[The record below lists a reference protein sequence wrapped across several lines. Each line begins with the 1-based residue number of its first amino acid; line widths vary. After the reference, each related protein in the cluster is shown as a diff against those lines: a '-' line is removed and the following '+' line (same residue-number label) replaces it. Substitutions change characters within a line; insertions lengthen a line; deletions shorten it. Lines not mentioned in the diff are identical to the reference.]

1 MIPRRALPALLAGAC
16 AAPPAPPTGPGPPLS
31 PGHALIVIAES
42 WHTEICLPSHALAST
57 ALAPVRAGAP
67 SAAAFSFGFGLE
79 SWMRADRP
87 GLSESLEA
95 LTGGVAVVS
104 IRALHGAVPPGA
116 EEAVAL
122 RLPEGGIAAIAAFVA
137 GQMDG
142 PVPPSLPPGAGLRL
156 VPSVIAYSL
165 RFTCNTWVVRALA
178 EAGLPVRFEGIILRR
193 EAMAAIRREALRQ
206 AGEPGWTEPHTPEG
220 RS

>member
-1 MIPRRALPALLAGAC
+1 MPLRRALPALLVGAC
-16 AAPPAPPTGPGPPLS
+16 AARLTPSAGPPLQ
-31 PGHALIVIAES
+31 PGPALIVIAES
-42 WHTEICLPSHALAST
+42 WHTEICLPAHALAST

-79 SWMRADRP
+79 SWMRADRHR
-87 GLSESLEA
+87 LTEAFEA

-116 EEAVAL
+116 EEAIAL
-122 RLPEGGIAAIAAFVA
+122 RLLAGGIVAIAAFVA
-137 GQMDG
+137 GQMRV

-165 RFTCNTWVVRALA
+165 RFTCNTWVTRALA
-178 EAGLPVRFEGIILRR
+178 EAGLPVPFAGIVLRGQ
-193 EAMAAIRREALRQ
+193 AMAAVRAEAVRQ
-206 AGEPGWTEPHTPEG
+206 AGAPGPAEPGTPE
-220 RS
+220 RQP